1 MAIWPGAC
9 LEGEVALAGGLQ
21 TSAVG
26 CPVEYVA
33 AVAQALEA
41 ARGIDADLVAGPLER
56 ALINVC
62 GHRRRARMSIWRD

>member
-41 ARGIDADLVAGPLER
+41 ARGIDANLVAGPLKG
-56 ALINVC
+56 ALIDVC
-62 GHRRRARMSIWRD
+62 GHKDTA